1 MKVNPSL
8 AVMNRFGWMLLACGL
23 VVIVGCQPKKT
34 ELAPTSVPTGNS
46 QANNDPKTEEE
57 KKIEDMKAEI
67 EKRMKGNPQ
76 AHIINPQSW
85 PTVPADKPIAKRG
98 IGEIIDDG
106 IENLDPTLVNVKL
119 ECLNR
124 GDVLSMS
131 PTLKIK
137 DDRNFVIEYA
147 LPETE
152 ATMNSIAADGQERA
166 YYEGQKVKELAP
178 FGKSEI
184 RKKMNK
190 AEIKEFIERMPV
202 EGFRY
207 FSHGDRPWSAFIA
220 GLADPKNGFKVSLE
234 EKNLE
239 AVGDKR
245 AFYRY
250 VAKSTGKEP
259 TEIEIIVDSKRN
271 VPVTFRAN
279 QKFADGKERKLVWS
293 AQWNFGGK
301 FEAKDFSIPTK

>member
-1 MKVNPSL
+1 
-8 AVMNRFGWMLLACGL
+8 MNRFGWMLLACGL
-23 VVIVGCQPKKT
+23 VVIVGCQPKRT
-34 ELAPTSVPTGNS
+34 DLAQTTQTAGGQGQPT
-46 QANNDPKTEEE
+46 DEPKTPEE
-57 KKIEDMKAEI
+57 KKIEDMTKDI
-67 EKRMKGNPQ
+67 ERRMQGNPKSHEIS
-76 AHIINPQSW
+76 AESW
-85 PTVPADKPIAKRG
+85 PAVPVDKPIAKKG

-106 IENLDPTLVNVKL
+106 IENLEPTLVNVRL

-124 GDVLSMS
+124 GDVLTMS

-137 DDRNFVIEYA
+137 NDREYVIQYA

-152 ATMNSIAADGQERA
+152 ATMNSLAADGQERA
-166 YYEGQKVKELAP
+166 YYEGSKIKVLAP
-178 FGKSEI
+178 FGKNEV
-184 RKKMNK
+184 RKKMSK

-207 FSHGDRPWSAFIA
+207 YSHGDRPWSAFVA
-220 GLADPKNGFKVSLE
+220 GLADPNSGFKVSLE

-239 AVGDKR
+239 AVGDTR

-250 VAKSTGKEP
+250 VAKSTGKEA

-301 FEAKDFSIPTK
+301 FDEKDFRIPTK